1 MSIEFPRAS
10 WARANQASFDAE
22 FKKAL
27 IAEII
32 TAIMNASRVTDAPAV
47 TIRAH
52 EVIEALT
59 VCLTAVAAMNPCF
72 DSRDTLHEFTQG
84 LARRVKRE
92 VAGARAQGRFDKI
105 VLGAQR
111 QGGRS

>member
-10 WARANQASFDAE
+10 WARANQASFDPE

-32 TAIMNASRVTDAPAV
+32 TAIMNASRVSDAPAV
-47 TIRAH
+47 TVRTH
-52 EVIEALT
+52 ETLDALVT
-59 VCLTAVAAMNPCF
+59 CLTAIAAMNPCF
-72 DSRDTLHEFTQG
+72 DSPDTLQAFSEG
-84 LARRVKRE
+84 LAKRVRRE
-92 VAGARAQGRFDKI
+92 VAQARAQGRFDKI

-111 QGGRS
+111 QGGRA